1 MTVLLTY
8 CTLAAILLVGS
19 MCLEMK
25 RKPMHEGIES
35 MDKQHTEVI
44 KGIAIMCVVL
54 SHVGNANGTRILAPG
69 GDWCSIIPDMFRV
82 RIM

>member
-8 CTLAAILLVGS
+8 CTLVFILLVGS
-19 MCLEMK
+19 MCLELK
-25 RKPMHEGIES
+25 RKPMHKSVEF
-35 MDKQHTEVI
+35 MDRQHTEVV

-69 GDWCSIIPDMFRV
+69 GYWCSIIPDMFRV
-82 RIM
+82 WAV